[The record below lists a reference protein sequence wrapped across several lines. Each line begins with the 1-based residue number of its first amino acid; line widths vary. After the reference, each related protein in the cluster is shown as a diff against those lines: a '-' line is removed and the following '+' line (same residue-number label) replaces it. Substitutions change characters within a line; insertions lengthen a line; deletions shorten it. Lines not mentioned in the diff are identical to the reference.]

1 MAEEILSS
9 EQLKNKFKSKIIEIK
24 DRLIFLLENLEID
37 NNSELFGRIN
47 DNMILIEEDLVKLEN
62 SLDLT
67 NLSSLNFD
75 ERNRIIDQKIL
86 KLFTPFIF
94 YYKMCLL
101 QNNN

>member
-1 MAEEILSS
+1 MTEEILSS
-9 EQLKNKFKSKIIEIK
+9 DQIKTNFKSKIKDIK
-24 DRLIFLLENLEID
+24 NRLIFLID
-37 NNSELFGRIN
+37 NLDMDKNVEVFGRIN
-47 DNMILIEEDLVKLEN
+47 DNIISIEEDLVKLEN
-62 SLDLT
+62 TLEIS
-67 NLSSLNFD
+67 NLSNLNFE

>member
-1 MAEEILSS
+1 MTEEILSS
-9 EQLKNKFKSKIIEIK
+9 DQIKTNFKSKIKDIK
-24 DRLIFLLENLEID
+24 NRLIFLID
-37 NNSELFGRIN
+37 NLDIDKNVEIFGRIN
-47 DNMILIEEDLVKLEN
+47 DNIISIEEDLVKLEN
-62 SLDLT
+62 TLEIS
-67 NLSSLNFD
+67 NLSNLNFE